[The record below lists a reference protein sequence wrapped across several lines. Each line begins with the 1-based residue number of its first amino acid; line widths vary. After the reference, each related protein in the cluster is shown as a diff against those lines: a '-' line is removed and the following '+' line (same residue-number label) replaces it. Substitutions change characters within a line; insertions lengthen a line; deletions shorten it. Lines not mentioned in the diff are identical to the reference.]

1 MIKYTDL
8 LKTFPK
14 ENLRGTSNNRE
25 KNVTTITQFN
35 TDILILNL

>member
-8 LKTFPK
+8 LKTCPK

-25 KNVTTITQFN
+25 KNVTSITRITIE
-35 TDILILNL
+35 ILNS